1 MKIKRVRAY
10 LSRAVPRTIDEKY
23 LRFLDMR
30 HILGA
35 PAYAFGEVIN
45 NAKSRLISY
54 RTWQSLG
61 KLTAQPDTHP
71 QTSTDGDELCRSFP
85 NVFGPL
91 ACWTACCYKT
101 RRRRLRLSWILV
113 TGPRQVFHL
122 TRYTFCI
129 TRAREKPRGNYLN
142 LRMQDTYTSTD
153 SRDFLSRKC

>member
-35 PAYAFGEVIN
+35 PTYAFGEVIN

-61 KLTAQPDTHP
+61 KLTRAARHTHP

-113 TGPRQVFHL
+113 TGPRSSFPPDALYFLYHACEGKTASKL
-122 TRYTFCI
+122 FEFTYAGYIYSDRF
-129 TRAREKPRGNYLN
+129 ARFP
-142 LRMQDTYTSTD
+142 
-153 SRDFLSRKC
+153 F